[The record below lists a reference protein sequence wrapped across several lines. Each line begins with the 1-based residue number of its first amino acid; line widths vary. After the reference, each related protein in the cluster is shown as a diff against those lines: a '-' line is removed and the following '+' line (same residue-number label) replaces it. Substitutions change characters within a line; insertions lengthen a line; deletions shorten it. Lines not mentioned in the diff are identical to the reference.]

1 MHNIERLQSYEQVK
15 ILADPR
21 RLAIL
26 RLLLARPATLT
37 QLGRSLQEHPA
48 WIRHH
53 LKLLE
58 QAGLVDMAEVR
69 VSAGYLEKF
78 YRARAGAFLLQ
89 ELVLPEMPD
98 QDTLVFAGSHDL
110 ALELLANLPR
120 QRLHL
125 LSMPVGSLD
134 GLAYLRQ
141 GLSHLAGCHL
151 LDPEN
156 GEYNVSYVRHFFPDR
171 PMALLTLAEREQGLL
186 VAAGNPRKVRGLED
200 LGRTDLIL
208 ANRNRG
214 SGTRLWLERSLRQ
227 MGLPAEQVRGFE
239 SELHT
244 HTQVAQ
250 AVRSREADV
259 GLGIRAA
266 ARQFDLDFIPL
277 FHERYDLVIPEERV
291 EDPRL
296 APLLDHLNSK
306 EFRRNVGDLGGYDTT
321 HTGEKQIYQALGR

>member
-1 MHNIERLQSYEQVK
+1 MHNVERLRSYEQMK
-15 ILADPR
+15 LLADPR

-26 RLLLARPATLT
+26 RRLLAGPATLT
-37 QLGRSLQEHPA
+37 QLGRGMQEHPA

-58 QAGLVDMAEVR
+58 QAGLVEIAEVR
-69 VSAGYLEKF
+69 ASAGYLEKF
-78 YRARAGAFLLQ
+78 YRARAGAFLFQ
-89 ELVLPEMPD
+89 ELVLPEEHGPA
-98 QDTLVFAGSHDL
+98 TLVFAGSHDL
-110 ALELLANLPR
+110 ALELLANLPK
-120 QRLHL
+120 QPLRLV
-125 LSMPVGSLD
+125 SMPVGSLD

-156 GEYNVSYVRHFFPDR
+156 GEYNTSYVRHFFPDR

-186 VAAGNPRKVRGLED
+186 LADGNPKQVRGLAD
-200 LGRTDLIL
+200 LGREDITL

-227 MGLPAEQVRGFE
+227 AGLPPGQVRGFQ
-239 SELHT
+239 SELRT

-250 AVRSREADV
+250 SVRSREADV

-266 ARQFDLDFIPL
+266 AVQFDLAFIPL
-277 FHERYDLVIPEERV
+277 FQERYDLVIPEEQV
-291 EDPRL
+291 TGPRL
-296 APLLDHLNSK
+296 APLLDHLASK
-306 EFRRNVGDLGGYDTT
+306 EFRRSVGDLGGYDTT
-321 HTGEKQIYQALGR
+321 HTGDRQNS